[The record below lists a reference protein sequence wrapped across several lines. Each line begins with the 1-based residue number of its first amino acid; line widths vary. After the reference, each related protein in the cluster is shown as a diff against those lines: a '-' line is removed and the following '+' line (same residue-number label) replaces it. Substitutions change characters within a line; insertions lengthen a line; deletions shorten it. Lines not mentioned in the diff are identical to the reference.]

1 MGGNAP
7 PVPVGV
13 VGLLE
18 NPEPPWNEH
27 TEVNGESMM
36 NVLKVSSPKT
46 EWEKKNYTSQWPPL
60 TIWFQTLFKISSL
73 CSAEDRNSYRFG
85 TT

>member
-18 NPEPPWNEH
+18 SPEPPWNEH
-27 TEVNGESMM
+27 TEVNGESM
-36 NVLKVSSPKT
+36 
-46 EWEKKNYTSQWPPL
+46 
-60 TIWFQTLFKISSL
+60 IH
-73 CSAEDRNSYRFG
+73 
-85 TT
+85 